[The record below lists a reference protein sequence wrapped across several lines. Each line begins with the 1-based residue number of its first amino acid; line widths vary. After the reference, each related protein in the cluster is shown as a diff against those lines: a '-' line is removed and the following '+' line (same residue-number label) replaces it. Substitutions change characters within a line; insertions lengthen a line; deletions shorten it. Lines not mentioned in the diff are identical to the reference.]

1 MKKNPYQKIRRGRGN
16 AITGCPTPI
25 VHIVQFAY
33 PLTADYSFITFFTA
47 TSPAAFTIRTK

>member
-16 AITGCPTPI
+16 AITGCPTPL